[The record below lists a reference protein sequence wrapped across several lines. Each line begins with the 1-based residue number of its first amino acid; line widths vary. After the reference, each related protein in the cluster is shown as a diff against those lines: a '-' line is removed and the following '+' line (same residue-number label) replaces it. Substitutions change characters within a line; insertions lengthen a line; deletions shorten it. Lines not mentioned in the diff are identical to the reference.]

1 MKDKIKS
8 FIYYGSEY
16 YISLADLRTMV
27 PGAYLFLGF
36 TGAVA
41 GIAGNAP
48 VLMTIFLSF
57 IVVYAIVVYT
67 FHLWCPQPSFS
78 CRFAMSAFSTLS
90 LSIILQ
96 SWMFLIL
103 LVGECIDVWDI
114 VLVVVL
120 QIISSVIYFLITR
133 KRISKGRFKAKKSS
147 KTNINIAVISGA
159 AFAGMRMGRMLRDS
173 MNSSLA
179 ATLAMVGFT
188 CIAVLCSV
196 IATMHIMK
204 FCYCKIYGISCG
216 KEYENTSPLLF
227 AEKKEKKS
235 LPKRIWS
242 GVWKITLLVLLIAIL
257 YGVYQVSQQPTA

>member
-1 MKDKIKS
+1 MKDKIES
-8 FIYYGSEY
+8 FIYYGSEN
-16 YISLADLRTMV
+16 YISLSSLRTMI
-27 PGAYLFLGF
+27 PAAYLFLGF

-48 VLMTIFLSF
+48 ILTTIFLSF

-67 FHLWCPQPSFS
+67 FHLWCPQPSFA
-78 CRFAMSAFSTLS
+78 CRFAVSAFSTLS

-103 LVGECIDVWDI
+103 LVGEYIDVWDI
-114 VLVVVL
+114 VLVAVL
-120 QIISSVIYFLITR
+120 QIISSAIYFLITR
-133 KRISKGRFKAKKSS
+133 KRISKGIFKAKKSS

-159 AFAGMRMGRMLRDS
+159 SFAGMRMGRMLRG

-179 ATLAMVGFT
+179 ATLAMVGLA

-204 FCYCKIYGISCG
+204 FCYCKSYGISCG
-216 KEYENTSPLLF
+216 KECEDTSPLLF

-242 GVWKITLLVLLIAIL
+242 IVWKITLLILLIAIL
-257 YGVYQVSQQPTA
+257 YGVYQVSRQPTA

>member
-8 FIYYGSEY
+8 FIYYGSEN
-16 YISLADLRTMV
+16 YISLASLRTMV
-27 PGAYLFLGF
+27 PAAYLFLGF

-48 VLMTIFLSF
+48 ILMAVFLSF
-57 IVVYAIVVYT
+57 IAIYAIVVYT

-78 CRFAMSAFSTLS
+78 CRFAVSAFSTLS

-103 LVGECIDVWDI
+103 LVGKYIDVWDI
-114 VLVVVL
+114 VLVAVL
-120 QIISSVIYFLITR
+120 QIISSAIYFLITR
-133 KRISKGRFKAKKSS
+133 ERISKGIFRAKKSS
-147 KTNINIAVISGA
+147 KTNISIAVISGA
-159 AFAGMRMGRMLRDS
+159 AFAGVRMGRMLRG

-188 CIAVLCSV
+188 CIAVLFSV

-242 GVWKITLLVLLIAIL
+242 VVWKITLLILLIAIL

>member
-8 FIYYGSEY
+8 FIYYGSEN
-16 YISLADLRTMV
+16 YISLASLRTMV
-27 PGAYLFLGF
+27 PAAYLFLGF

-57 IVVYAIVVYT
+57 VVVYAIVVYT

-103 LVGECIDVWDI
+103 LVGEYIDVWDI
-114 VLVVVL
+114 VLVAVL

-133 KRISKGRFKAKKSS
+133 KRISKGGFKAKKSS

-159 AFAGMRMGRMLRDS
+159 AFAGMRMGRMLRS

-179 ATLAMVGFT
+179 ATLAMVGLT

-242 GVWKITLLVLLIAIL
+242 VVWKIMLLVLLIAIL

>member
-8 FIYYGSEY
+8 FIYYGLEN
-16 YISLADLRTMV
+16 YISLASLRTMV
-27 PGAYLFLGF
+27 PAAYLFLGF

-103 LVGECIDVWDI
+103 LVGEYIDVWDI
-114 VLVVVL
+114 VAVSGGVL
-120 QIISSVIYFLITR
+120 IGGIMGALLL
-133 KRISKGRFKAKKSS
+133 KKLPE
-147 KTNINIAVISGA
+147 K
-159 AFAGMRMGRMLRDS
+159 
-173 MNSSLA
+173 
-179 ATLAMVGFT
+179 
-188 CIAVLCSV
+188 V
-196 IATMHIMK
+196 IAIVFAVVMLVA
-204 FCYCKIYGISCG
+204 GI
-216 KEYENTSPLLF
+216 
-227 AEKKEKKS
+227 
-235 LPKRIWS
+235 RM
-242 GVWKITLLVLLIAIL
+242 IL
-257 YGVYQVSQQPTA
+257 

>member
-8 FIYYGSEY
+8 FVYYGSEN
-16 YISLADLRTMV
+16 YISLSSLRTMV
-27 PGAYLFLGF
+27 PAAYLFLGF
-36 TGAVA
+36 MGAVA

-48 VLMTIFLSF
+48 ILTAVFLSF
-57 IVVYAIVVYT
+57 IAIYAIVVYT
-67 FHLWCPQPSFS
+67 FHLWCPQPSFP

-103 LVGECIDVWDI
+103 LVGKYIDVWDI
-114 VLVVVL
+114 VLVAAL
-120 QIISSVIYFLITR
+120 QIISSTVYFLIIR
-133 KRISKGRFKAKKSS
+133 KRINKGIFKAKKTS

-159 AFAGMRMGRMLRDS
+159 AFAGMRMGRMLRG
-173 MNSSLA
+173 MTSSLA
-179 ATLAMVGFT
+179 ATLAMIGFT
-188 CIAVLCSV
+188 CVAVLCSV

-204 FCYCKIYGISCG
+204 FCYCKIYDISCG
-216 KEYENTSPLLF
+216 KDYEDKSPLLF

-242 GVWKITLLVLLIAIL
+242 VAWKTMLLILLVAIL
-257 YGVYQVSQQPTA
+257 YGVYQVSQQPIA